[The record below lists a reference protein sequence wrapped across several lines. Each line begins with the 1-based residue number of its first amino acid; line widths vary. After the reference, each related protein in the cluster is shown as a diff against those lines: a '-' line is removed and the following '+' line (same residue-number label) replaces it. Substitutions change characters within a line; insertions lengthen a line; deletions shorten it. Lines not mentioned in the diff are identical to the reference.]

1 MRIVLIGATG
11 LVGSQLLPLIEER
24 HEVLVVGRRASG
36 AACEKLGAMADWP
49 GLLAGEAIDLFVSTL
64 GTTIR
69 QAGSWRAFAAVD
81 HDAVVAS
88 ARAARAAG
96 ARVAIMVSSVGADAG
111 ARGRYLRIK
120 GEAERDVAG
129 LGFER
134 VEVIRPGL
142 LLGQRTGPPRRLE
155 AAAIAVGPWL
165 APLLRGRLSRYAPIE
180 AAVVA
185 RAIVALASAEGA
197 GVRVHENKAIR
208 ALASAA
214 YNQDQPLP

>member
-1 MRIVLIGATG
+1 MRIILIGGTG
-11 LVGSQLLPLIEER
+11 LVGGMAVPLLEDP

-36 AACEKLGAMADWP
+36 AKRERLGEMADWP
-49 GLLAGEAIDLFVSTL
+49 GLIASQTVDVFVSTL
-64 GTTIR
+64 GTTIA
-69 QAGSWRAFAAVD
+69 QAGSWEAFAGVD
-81 HDAVVAS
+81 RDAVVTS

-111 ARGRYLRIK
+111 ARGRYLRVK

-165 APLLRGRLSRYAPIE
+165 APLLRGGLSRYAPIE
-180 AAVVA
+180 AATVA
-185 RAIVALASAEGA
+185 RAIVALVEAEGA
-197 GVRVHENKAIR
+197 GVRVHENAAIR
-208 ALASAA
+208 ALASAT
-214 YNQDQPLP
+214 